1 MCFSKKPRHYSTWR
15 LMLEIPNFKTLK
27 ITDIVCDYNGTIAKD
42 GIVLPEVKA
51 LFDQLC
57 QRYTLHVITA
67 DTFGSV
73 NAQLEGYGAQ
83 IKILSSSDHTREK
96 ADFVRELG
104 ADSCIAIGNGNNDAL
119 MLETAAIGIALMG
132 DEGCSKDT
140 LLSSDIVCKSISEAL
155 SLLLETKRL
164 IATLR
169 R

>member
-1 MCFSKKPRHYSTWR
+1 
-15 LMLEIPNFKTLK
+15 MLEIPNFKSLNIK
-27 ITDIVCDYNGTIAKD
+27 HIVCDYNGTIAKD
-42 GIVLPEVKA
+42 GKVLPEIKA

-57 QRYTLHVITA
+57 QGYTLHVITA

-73 NAQLEGYGAQ
+73 QAQLEGYGAQ
-83 IKILSSSDHTREK
+83 IKILGSSDHTQEK

-119 MLETAAIGIALMG
+119 MLKTAAIGIALLG

-140 LLSSDIVCKSISEAL
+140 LFNADIICKSIDEAL
-155 SLLLETKRL
+155 GLALETKRL